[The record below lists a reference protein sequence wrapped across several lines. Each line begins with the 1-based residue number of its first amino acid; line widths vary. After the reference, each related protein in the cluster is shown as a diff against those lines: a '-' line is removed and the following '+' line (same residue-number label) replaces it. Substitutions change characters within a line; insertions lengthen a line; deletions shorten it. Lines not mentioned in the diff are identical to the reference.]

1 MATSKGLLSCSIC
14 GGDLE
19 SSGNSG
25 AILRTKC
32 QDCGTSSDSMISA
45 YGFCFD
51 AENIPKQSREIQVYY
66 KGKAPVIAQ

>member
-19 SSGNSG
+19 LSGKSG

-32 QDCGTSSDSMISA
+32 QDCGTSSDSLIA
-45 YGFCFD
+45 AHEFCFD
-51 AENIPKQSREIQVYY
+51 NIHQHSREIQIYY
-66 KGKAPVIAQ
+66 KGRAPVSIAQ